1 MWQPTIASCSLE
13 STQVQTHIGCFKH
26 IREGLKAML
35 TAIMRLLDGDQQFT
49 ENCRRARDFWRDFLS
64 TRENS
69 SVAQLAEDL
78 GRIQSRYERETFE
91 ERTLAKE
98 MMALTC
104 IGSLYDE
111 VEDWSDDARK
121 AFAIRVAKAF
131 LSSSLSVEA
140 KGSNALEAIQ
150 LYFLPDHDAEL
161 ADAVA
166 SRRNRHAA

>member
-1 MWQPTIASCSLE
+1 
-13 STQVQTHIGCFKH
+13 
-26 IREGLKAML
+26 ML
-35 TAIMRLLDGDQQFT
+35 TAMQRLLDGDQEFT
-49 ENCRRARDFWRDFLS
+49 ANCRKARDFWKEFLA

-111 VEDWSDDARK
+111 VEDWSDEARK
-121 AFAIRVAKAF
+121 ELAIRVAKAF

-140 KGSNALEAIQ
+140 KGSNALEAIR
-150 LYFLPDHDAEL
+150 LYFLADHDAEL

-166 SRRNRHAA
+166 SRRDLHAA